1 MSEAAR
7 RFGPVEMVLSG
18 SVVLGIL
25 LWQLWSIRRDQ
36 GRFGDRNLSR
46 GGEVW
51 R

>member
-18 SVVLGIL
+18 SVVLGVL

-36 GRFGDRNLSR
+36 RRFGDRNR
-46 GGEVW
+46 NRDGED
-51 R
+51 RR